1 LSSGEEDTEMK
12 SHALIFLFGGLLV
25 FADGCRSVHDVQRM
39 DAGKAQ
45 AEGSLVFVR
54 PDRYTILGTKSMRDY
69 IEIVYEEMKVDERGM
84 AHVTVGVRNVG
95 GRRWYDTKGP
105 SVQIGAEI
113 AFYRTKGVDSAP
125 SYRSNRRSVV
135 IQRGETAHL
144 VFDCPVAGAA
154 AYQIV
159 FSDY

>member
-1 LSSGEEDTEMK
+1 MK
-12 SHALIFLFGGLLV
+12 NDVLILMFGGLLV
-25 FADGCRSVHDVQRM
+25 LANGCSSVYDVQRI
-39 DAGKAQ
+39 DAGKAH

-113 AFYRTKGVDSAP
+113 AFYWTKGVNSSP

-135 IQRGETAHL
+135 IQRGETTHM
-144 VFDCPVAGAA
+144 VFDCPVAGVA